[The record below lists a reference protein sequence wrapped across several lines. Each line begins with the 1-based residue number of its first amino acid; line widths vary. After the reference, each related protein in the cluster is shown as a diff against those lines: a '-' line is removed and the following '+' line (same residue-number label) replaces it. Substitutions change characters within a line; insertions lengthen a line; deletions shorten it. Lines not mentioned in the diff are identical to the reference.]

1 MSDTS
6 SAWKELARRA
16 SESKFSGITS
26 ESNDLLGEAEL
37 REGILSPNA
46 AGAKTPD
53 AGMGMM
59 PPMMMGGMGAG
70 RGGPAQAAPAGGGA
84 APSGPATAAAP
95 GGSNGYAPRP
105 GGELP
110 TAKELKPDGGSAG
123 AGEGLSGGGG
133 GAPAPGGG
141 SLPAGDEMPEPA
153 GAPDADTEDEADDG
167 TGAPEDDSAAPEEDV
182 PEATLEQHPAPPS
195 FDEVVGERD
204 ELEVQ
209 DGFVVEQERMQ
220 EIAQLW
226 DELSD
231 QYDQVSSRMPAPPS
245 LGFVEDARMATDE
258 LGSFA
263 ERRSLEA
270 AKQFLSMSHRMRASA
285 RAYQESEDEAVA
297 AVGRQEQ

>member
-59 PPMMMGGMGAG
+59 PPVMMGGMGAG

-95 GGSNGYAPRP
+95 GGSSGYAPRP

-123 AGEGLSGGGG
+123 SGGGLSGGGG

-141 SLPAGDEMPEPA
+141 SLPAGDEMPDPA
-153 GAPDADTEDEADDG
+153 GGPDDG
-167 TGAPEDDSAAPEEDV
+167 AEDQADDSAAPEEAV
-182 PEATLEQHPAPPS
+182 PEATLEQEPTPPS
-195 FDEVVGERD
+195 IDDVVGEPD
-204 ELEVQ
+204 ELEVK

-245 LGFVEDARMATDE
+245 LGFVEDARTATDE

-270 AKQFLSMSHRMRASA
+270 AKQFLSMSHRMRASV